1 MPLRWRCAS
10 VALDGWFHAASTTIT
25 SRLERSKSVIKSRT
39 HIIYMPRF
47 HYADATIPL
56 RSCRL
61 RCVVV
66 ALLIR
71 RRFRCVSFE
80 QGQNKRRVMAIMPLP
95 IRFCHGQHASV
106 ALLPLLLR
114 FMPIWWHFLIYV
126 EAVASGIWVKARHQY
141 AASDTLLL
149 RSRRFW
155 CAVAASATI
164 HADLAKISNRSRS
177 GVQWNGGI
185 KKPIVYVRMQLMES

>member
-1 MPLRWRCAS
+1 MFSLYTPIPLEAASAALMPILPLRQKCKDRRGSGSKYSIILHCTLPVRSRFDVATLDAMPLRWRCAS

-66 ALLIR
+66 AL
-71 RRFRCVSFE
+71 S
-80 QGQNKRRVMAIMPLP
+80 
-95 IRFCHGQHASV
+95 
-106 ALLPLLLR
+106 LR
-114 FMPIWWHFLIYV
+114 F
-126 EAVASGIWVKARHQY
+126 
-141 AASDTLLL
+141 
-149 RSRRFW
+149 
-155 CAVAASATI
+155 
-164 HADLAKISNRSRS
+164 
-177 GVQWNGGI
+177 
-185 KKPIVYVRMQLMES
+185 